1 MHIDVHVHEKDIP
14 TTIILFKEAKCL
26 VSYNEFPFQIYEH
39 DDEIDGELKVIDH
52 VDKSLEDK
60 EILVASIISSEE
72 HGNKGH
78 GDIRNVCL
86 VGMRKWDVDCWFDH
100 EDPINATNIESLVAK
115 DMNLHFPF
123 QINLNSKFLI
133 LEK

>member
-14 TTIILFKEAKCL
+14 TTIILFEEVKCL
-26 VSYNEFPFQIYEH
+26 VSYNEFPFQIYEY

-60 EILVASIISSEE
+60 EILVDSIISSEE

-86 VGMRKWDVDCWFDH
+86 VGLTMKI
-100 EDPINATNIESLVAK
+100 PS
-115 DMNLHFPF
+115 MP
-123 QINLNSKFLI
+123 QILKSWWQKI
-133 LEK
+133 